1 MVEGG
6 VRMSCPRV
14 LVPLLATALVLVTSP
29 ATTTLA
35 SPDRPSVAL
44 QTTTGGGTAGGG
56 ETTGGGGAT
65 AGGETTGGGATT
77 AGGAAEGGE
86 AAEGE
91 AEGELPGP
99 EPSPG
104 TTFAPDDYEAPW
116 TWWMG
121 VILTVV
127 TVLGIG
133 GAGLGYWLLVHR
145 AGAARR

>member
-1 MVEGG
+1 
-6 VRMSCPRV
+6 MSSPRV
-14 LVPLLATALVLVTSP
+14 LILLVAAALLVTST
-29 ATTTLA
+29 ATAALA
-35 SPDRPSVAL
+35 TSHRPGVAL

-56 ETTGGGGAT
+56 QTGGGAT

-77 AGGAAEGGE
+77 AGGGAQEGAGAAG
-86 AAEGE
+86 GE

-99 EPSPG
+99 DPSPG
-104 TTFAPDDYEAPW
+104 TTFAPENYETPW

-133 GAGLGYWLLVHR
+133 GVGLGYWLLVHR
-145 AGAARR
+145 AGPARR